1 MLLCHGHGPTGTDI
15 PRARPAARMN
25 FALMAANI
33 WERNIQRLSCVCS
46 GRHNTSTTSSLFG
59 YINISCA
66 WRQKRDVIVDDVRRW
81 RQRGDSKKDRFKTTV
96 NNREICCKYYYKR
109 TFETFITEIAIWW
122 VRCCWPTTVKG
133 SGRDKQLK
141 FSWGDVNEGLF
152 ASRNWSW
159 SSKDDPSCL
168 KKCWTTPCPP
178 LVAIRTWD
186 DRHHSRSTRK
196 VRQVDIFQ
204 PYINYWTPNRTASR
218 SLIC

>member
-66 WRQKRDVIVDDVRRW
+66 WRQIRDVIVDDVRRW
-81 RQRGDSKKDRFKTTV
+81 RQRVDSKERFKTAV
-96 NNREICCKYYYKR
+96 NNREICCKYYYK
-109 TFETFITEIAIWW
+109 TY
-122 VRCCWPTTVKG
+122 VRNIYH
-133 SGRDKQLK
+133 RDCDLVNSLLLTYDSERVWQLK
-141 FSWGDVNEGLF
+141 FSWGDVNDGLF
-152 ASRNWSW
+152 TSRNWSW

-168 KKCWTTPCPP
+168 KKCRPTPCPP

-218 SLIC
+218 SLLC